1 MRRLKD
7 KKKRSFIMEKE
18 IKLGALQ
25 DIYIKLFQNWDTIKD
40 EIHLDPKNLYNLIGL
55 KKTIL
60 SEMEKMQEA
69 VNAFIGTIDGVK
81 LQDSGGFQIPPE
93 KIPEVNQKLF
103 EMNDQTIKVV
113 YTPIEI
119 DNITAKV
126 PINLIEAL
134 FEFIEIK

>member
-1 MRRLKD
+1 
-7 KKKRSFIMEKE
+7 MEKE
-18 IKLGALQ
+18 IKLGVLQ
-25 DIYIKLFQNWDTIKD
+25 EIYIKLFQDWDKIKD
-40 EIHLDPKNLYNLIGL
+40 EIHLDPKNLYNLVGL

-69 VNAFIGTIDGVK
+69 VNAFISTIDGVK

-93 KIPEVNQKLF
+93 KVPEVNQKLF
-103 EMNDQTIKVV
+103 EMNEQTIKIT

-119 DNITAKV
+119 DNKTAKV
-126 PINLIEAL
+126 PINFIEAL

>member
-1 MRRLKD
+1 
-7 KKKRSFIMEKE
+7 MEKE
-18 IKLGALQ
+18 IKLGVLQ
-25 DIYIKLFQNWDTIKD
+25 EIYIKLFQDWDKIKD
-40 EIHLDPKNLYNLIGL
+40 EIHLDPKNLYNLVGL

-69 VNAFIGTIDGVK
+69 VNAFISTIDGVE

-93 KIPEVNQKLF
+93 KVPEVNQKLF
-103 EMNDQTIKVV
+103 EMNEQTIKIT

-126 PINLIEAL
+126 PINFIEAL

>member
-1 MRRLKD
+1 
-7 KKKRSFIMEKE
+7 MEKE
-18 IKLGALQ
+18 IKLGVLQ
-25 DIYIKLFQNWDTIKD
+25 EIYVKLFQDWDKIKD
-40 EIHLDPKNLYNLIGL
+40 EIHLDPKNLYNLVGL

-69 VNAFIGTIDGVK
+69 VNAFISTIDGVE

-93 KIPEVNQKLF
+93 KVPEVNQKLF
-103 EMNDQTIKVV
+103 EMNEQTIKIT

-126 PINLIEAL
+126 PINFIEAL

>member
-1 MRRLKD
+1 
-7 KKKRSFIMEKE
+7 MEKE
-18 IKLGALQ
+18 IKLGVLQ
-25 DIYIKLFQNWDTIKD
+25 EIYIKLFQDWDKIKD
-40 EIHLDPKNLYNLIGL
+40 EIHLDPKNLYNLVGL

-69 VNAFIGTIDGVK
+69 VNAFISTIDGVK

-93 KIPEVNQKLF
+93 KVPEVNQKLF
-103 EMNDQTIKVV
+103 EMNEQTIKIT

-119 DNITAKV
+119 DNTTAKV
-126 PINLIEAL
+126 PINFIEAL

>member
-1 MRRLKD
+1 
-7 KKKRSFIMEKE
+7 MEKE